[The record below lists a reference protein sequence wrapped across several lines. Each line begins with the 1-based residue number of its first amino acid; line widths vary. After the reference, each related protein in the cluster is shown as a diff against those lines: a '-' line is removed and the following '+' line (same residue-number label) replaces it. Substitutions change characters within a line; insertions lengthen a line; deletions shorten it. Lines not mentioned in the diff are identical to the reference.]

1 MKKKYP
7 DFPNYSAFRRRL
19 MLVTG
24 ILWLG
29 VTTLIAQ
36 NTFQYTGTV
45 SDKTGETLPGVSVVV
60 KGTVNGAATD
70 IQGGYKITSTRSTEI
85 LVFSFVG
92 YVTQEIETPAGIPL
106 KVVLASSAVGLSE
119 LVVIGYGTQKKSVVT
134 GAINLDAIK
143 SRLNKLQNTQRTTV
157 ELWKPAPGKHT
168 IRLVPYK
175 FNKENPFI
183 ELYFHYN
190 INNKTYLS
198 PMSFGRPDPIVE
210 FADKLK
216 RMGDKEDWKAA
227 KKMEPKLRTFVPVL
241 VRGEE
246 GEGVKFWG
254 FGKTVYQEIL
264 GYMAD
269 ADYGDI
275 TDPNEGRD
283 ITVEVVSAEDSGT
296 SYPVTTIRVK
306 PKETPLA
313 VSKEDTD
320 KYLNN
325 QKEITELYSEL
336 TYAELKNVLEGWLNP
351 SAASEDEKS
360 ASAET
365 LSSTANN
372 DDEAPFDT
380 TPSKPEVTPAKKL
393 DDVASA
399 FDDLFNS

>member
-1 MKKKYP
+1 M
-7 DFPNYSAFRRRL
+7 
-19 MLVTG
+19 
-24 ILWLG
+24 
-29 VTTLIAQ
+29 
-36 NTFQYTGTV
+36 
-45 SDKTGETLPGVSVVV
+45 
-60 KGTVNGAATD
+60 
-70 IQGGYKITSTRSTEI
+70 
-85 LVFSFVG
+85 
-92 YVTQEIETPAGIPL
+92 
-106 KVVLASSAVGLSE
+106 
-119 LVVIGYGTQKKSVVT
+119 
-134 GAINLDAIK
+134 AINLDAIRG
-143 SRLNKLQNTQRTTV
+143 RLNKLQSTTSKTV
-157 ELWKPAPGKHT
+157 EQWKPTPGKHQ

-183 ELYFHYN
+183 ELFFHYG

-198 PMSFGRPDPIVE
+198 PSSFGRPDPIVE
-210 FADKLK
+210 FAEKLK

-246 GEGVKFWG
+246 GEGVRFWG

-269 ADYGDI
+269 PDYGDI
-275 TDPNEGRD
+275 TDPESGRD

-313 VSKEDTD
+313 ATKAEND
-320 KYLNN
+320 KYLNE
-325 QKEITELYSEL
+325 QKEITDLYSEL

-351 SAASEDEKS
+351 SAAASEDEKS

-365 LSSTANN
+365 LSSTAN
-372 DDEAPFDT
+372 DDDDAPFDT
-380 TPSKPEVTPAKKL
+380 TPSKKAAPAPAKKL
-393 DDVASA
+393 DDVAAA